1 MCARRCRY
9 DLPAQTYC
17 PKERCPK
24 EHDKVILLRSAA
36 FNLSFYLMSV
46 VIVIAATPLFL
57 LPTRLTV
64 KAMAFWSHATLWLLR
79 VIAGTDYEI
88 RGKLPE
94 GPVLV
99 ASKHQSMWDTVVMTA
114 ILNHPAMVLKREL
127 LWIPFYGWYAQK
139 ARMIAIDRDSG
150 SSAIRRLIAQGKAA
164 IAEGRPIVIFP
175 EGTRSAAGAKLPYK
189 PGVAAL
195 YRHLGVACVPA
206 AVNSGLFWAR
216 RGFSRKPG
224 TIVLEFLE
232 PIPPGLDRKSFMETL
247 ETRIEAATD
256 RLIAEAKAGDRS

>member
-9 DLPAQTYC
+9 DLPAQKRRTQ
-17 PKERCPK
+17 E
-24 EHDKVILLRSAA
+24 EHHKVIWLRSAA
-36 FNLSFYLMSV
+36 FNLSFYVMSV
-46 VIVIAATPLFL
+46 VIVVAATPLFV
-57 LPTRLTV
+57 LPRRLTV
-64 KAMAFWSHATLWLLR
+64 KAMAFWSHTTLWLLR
-79 VIAGTDYEI
+79 VIAGTRYEI
-88 RGKLPE
+88 RGTLPE

-127 LWIPFYGWYAQK
+127 LWVPFYGWYAQK
-139 ARMIAIDRDSG
+139 TRMIAIDRDSG
-150 SSAIRRLIAQGKAA
+150 ASAIRRLIAQGKAA
-164 IAEGRPIVIFP
+164 IAAGRPIVIFP
-175 EGTRSAAGAKLPYK
+175 EGTRAAAGAKLPYK

-195 YRHLGVACVPA
+195 YRQLGVDCVPV

-232 PIPPGLDRKSFMETL
+232 SIPPGLDRKSFMETL
-247 ETRIEAATD
+247 ETRIETATD
-256 RLIAEAKAGDRS
+256 RLLVEGKAGDKS

>member
-9 DLPAQTYC
+9 DLPAQ
-17 PKERCPK
+17 KRCTQE
-24 EHDKVILLRSAA
+24 EHHKVIWLRSAA
-36 FNLSFYLMSV
+36 FNLSFYVMSV

-57 LPTRLTV
+57 LPRRLTV

-79 VIAGTDYEI
+79 VIAGTRYEI
-88 RGKLPE
+88 RGTLPE

-127 LWIPFYGWYAQK
+127 LWVPFYGWYAQK
-139 ARMIAIDRDSG
+139 TRMIAIDRDSG
-150 SSAIRRLIAQGKAA
+150 ASAIRRLIAQGKAA

-175 EGTRSAAGAKLPYK
+175 EGTRAAAGAKLAYK

-195 YRHLGVACVPA
+195 YRQLGVNCVPV

-232 PIPPGLDRKSFMETL
+232 AIPPGLDRKSFMETL
-247 ETRIEAATD
+247 ETRIETATD
-256 RLIAEAKAGDRS
+256 RLIAEAKAGERS